1 MSTDREEEEE
11 EELPTPRAEGAINTD
26 AAFIDLRDDRERQA
40 YALIKDRVFAN
51 TKESDS
57 ALLEKTGMDSE
68 FDSIWHALGWE
79 NFVSVWEISSRP
91 LTIQFLCT
99 LREDVTGIMFRFH
112 GMSYRVSWPNLSCT
126 LGFHRRCVVSLDLA
140 CKDFIRDSF

>member
-1 MSTDREEEEE
+1 MSTNREEEEE
-11 EELPTPRAEGAINTD
+11 EELPTPRAEGVINTD

-51 TKESDS
+51 TKEFDS

-79 NFVSVWEISSRP
+79 NFFPVWEIGSRP
-91 LTIQFLCT
+91 LTIQFLYT
-99 LREDVTGIMFRFH
+99 LREDETGITFRFH
-112 GMSYRVSWPNLSCT
+112 GTSYRVSWHDLSCA
-126 LGFHRRCVVSLDLA
+126 LGF
-140 CKDFIRDSF
+140 